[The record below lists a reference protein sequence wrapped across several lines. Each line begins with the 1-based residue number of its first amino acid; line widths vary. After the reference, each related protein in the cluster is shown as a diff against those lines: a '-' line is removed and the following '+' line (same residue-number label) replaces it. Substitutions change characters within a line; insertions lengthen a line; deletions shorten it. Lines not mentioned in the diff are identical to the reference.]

1 MTFGDVLTIALMVVL
16 TVVTTWAG
24 IVAFSVLFSSKARA
38 AAAALT
44 AAPGRQIGTG
54 FAVFVVAAIAAVSLM
69 GKGGPLAMGGF
80 LIAAAVLSVA
90 MLGSSGLALVVSERL
105 RGLDAKYS
113 ALEATSRGAALC
125 VAAGLIPVIGWFFLF
140 PAAVWASLGVG
151 VNVLFFKP
159 RAAVEPVAVP
169 APVAEL

>member
-24 IVAFSVLFSSKARA
+24 IIAFSVLFSSKARA

-54 FAVFVVAAIAAVSLM
+54 FAVFVVAAAAAVTLM
-69 GKGGPLAMGGF
+69 GKGGPLAASGF
-80 LIAAAVLSVA
+80 VIAAAVLAVA

-105 RGLDAKYS
+105 R
-113 ALEATSRGAALC
+113 
-125 VAAGLIPVIGWFFLF
+125 
-140 PAAVWASLGVG
+140 
-151 VNVLFFKP
+151 
-159 RAAVEPVAVP
+159 
-169 APVAEL
+169 